1 MKTIVISGAHS
12 GVGKTTL
19 AKELVALLPG
29 SAFVKIG
36 HHPTND
42 ANNDLLYPMGTSFKE
57 LGLRHGD
64 FQYLII
70 ESNSILTDLSPDCA
84 IFLDADRPKPSAAI
98 AKEKAN
104 LISGHGADAATV
116 KALSGRLGIDVITM
130 RRIAWLSGARPSP
143 LTVIILAGG
152 KSTRM
157 GTNKA
162 LLTVNGITLVERLI
176 KMFRPL
182 CDHVLVCTGTTG
194 AFSNAFSTVA
204 DQYPELGPISGI
216 HAGLAASQTENNFI
230 IACDIPYVNIGVMN
244 RLLAYSEEYD
254 IAAPCFQNSRPE
266 PLFAYY
272 HKRVA
277 AVALQLLLER
287 RLKARFLLE
296 ECSSHVEEFP
306 NKGWYVN
313 LNSQKDFQR
322 FLNGLETNSG
332 NEVTSEEYVA
342 SFCQPSKREK
352 VV

>member
-36 HHPTND
+36 HHPKNE
-42 ANNDLLYPMGTSFKE
+42 AKSDLLYPMGTSFRE
-57 LGLRHGD
+57 LSLRHSESP
-64 FQYLII
+64 YLII
-70 ESNSILTDLSPDCA
+70 ESNSILSQFSPDCA

-104 LISGHGADAATV
+104 LISGRHADVATIQT
-116 KALSGRLGIDVITM
+116 LSVRLGIDDKTM

-162 LLTVNGITLVERLI
+162 FLTVNGITLVERLT
-176 KMFRPL
+176 KTFRPL
-182 CDHVLVCTGTTG
+182 CDHVIVCTGTTG
-194 AFSNAFSTVA
+194 GFSNVFSTVA
-204 DQYPELGPISGI
+204 DHYPELGPISGI
-216 HAGLAASQTENNFI
+216 HAGLVASQTENNFV
-230 IACDIPYVNIGVMN
+230 IACDIPYVNVSVMN
-244 RLLAYSEEYD
+244 KLLASSEEYD
-254 IAAPCFQNSRPE
+254 IAAACFQNSRPE
-266 PLFAYY
+266 PLFAFYRK
-272 HKRVA
+272 HVA
-277 AVALQLLLER
+277 EIAQRLLLKR

-296 ECSSHVEEFP
+296 ECHSIVQNFS
-306 NKGWYVN
+306 NAGWYAN
-313 LNSQKDFQR
+313 LNSPDDFQR
-322 FLNGLETNSG
+322 FLGSLGTSSG
-332 NEVTSEEYVA
+332 DEATAHEHVA
-342 SFCQPSKREK
+342 SFCQSGKKET